1 VNVYFFKHTFQDFT
15 YTHKMSEEIPIVST
29 EIRFYCSTFTI
40 ERYDVGT
47 DLKLNPIEIYQS
59 RHFSFSV

>member
-1 VNVYFFKHTFQDFT
+1 
-15 YTHKMSEEIPIVST
+15 MSEEIPIVST